1 MIIAYGSQDSSACLR
16 VLIEYI
22 QEVKKLN
29 TKLSGKDK
37 SIKYLREK
45 YEVNKVSD
53 MMSQKSKFENPF
65 NLRRK

>member
-53 MMSQKSKFENPF
+53 MMSQKSKFKNPF
-65 NLRRK
+65 